1 MPGKSVLGVEEIGKT
16 GGVCFGDLSS
26 ANKHE
31 PLDASHGA
39 EIMTREVGVVL
50 FIFLSTMNLAPH
62 YKAKQLLV
70 TMIAKIWNEMFQ

>member
-1 MPGKSVLGVEEIGKT
+1 MDKLSDMPGKNVLGVEEIGKT
-16 GGVCFGDLSS
+16 GGVFFGDLSS

-50 FIFLSTMNLAPH
+50 FIF
-62 YKAKQLLV
+62 
-70 TMIAKIWNEMFQ
+70 